1 MQWARRPRRDAA
13 VVVLCERRPRRDA
26 AVVVLCERRP
36 RRDAAVVVLCERRPR
51 RDAAVVVLWER
62 RPRRDAAVAVLWE
75 RRPRRDAAV
84 VVLWERRPRRDAAFV
99 DLYWIHHN
107 VGTAPPHTL
116 KGPWRLQSAMSRH
129 PALSSL
135 GQAWLVVLAGVVAAL
150 QVGKLPP
157 ALPALQA
164 DLGLSLVQSGFML
177 SMVQLAGLLLAVFMG
192 LLADGMGL
200 RRSMLCGLCLLA
212 LASAAGGWATSPCVL
227 LALRASEG
235 LGFLLVAL
243 PAPALIRRLVPA
255 QKLSG
260 MLGVWGAYM
269 PTGTALALLAGPLF
283 IPAWGWGAWW
293 GLFATVSLGMAAW
306 LFLSVPAD
314 TPVASALVSTTGG
327 ITQQRVD
334 QKAHLSE
341 TPNGPWQRLHITLST
356 PGPWLVALTFGMYSG
371 QWLAVVGFL
380 PSIYAAAGVGGAMLG
395 VLTALAAAVN
405 IVGNL
410 ASGRLLQRGWA
421 PRATL
426 WLGFGA
432 MALGSTVAF
441 AAFTEGLPWLRFA
454 GVLLF
459 SGMGGLVPGT
469 LFSLAVRL
477 APGEQQVATT
487 VGWVQQL
494 SALGQFVGPPAVA
507 AVAARAGGW
516 QLTPL
521 VTVGCCV
528 VGAGLA
534 SFAQLALMR
543 QSAR

>member
-1 MQWARRPRRDAA
+1 MYEQPRC
-13 VVVLCERRPRRDA
+13 VM
-26 AVVVLCERRP
+26 
-36 RRDAAVVVLCERRPR
+36 
-51 RDAAVVVLWER
+51 
-62 RPRRDAAVAVLWE
+62 
-75 RRPRRDAAV
+75 
-84 VVLWERRPRRDAAFV
+84 
-99 DLYWIHHN
+99 
-107 VGTAPPHTL
+107 TAP
-116 KGPWRLQSAMSRH
+116 RSDRA
-129 PALSSL
+129 
-135 GQAWLVVLAGVVAAL
+135 AWLVVLAGGVAAL

-164 DLGLSLVQSGFML
+164 ELGLTLVQSGFLL
-177 SMVQLAGLLLAVFMG
+177 SVVQLAGLSLAVFMG
-192 LLADGMGL
+192 LWADGMGL
-200 RRSMLCGLCLLA
+200 KRSMVRGLCLLT
-212 LASAAGGWATSPCVL
+212 LASGLGGLATSVSAL
-227 LALRASEG
+227 LALRAIEG

-243 PAPALIRRLVPA
+243 PAPALIRRLVPPA
-255 QKLSG
+255 QLPG

-293 GLFATVSLGMAAW
+293 WLFAAVSLGMAAW
-306 LFLSVPAD
+306 LWRSVPAD
-314 TPVASALVSTTGG
+314 P
-327 ITQQRVD
+327 I
-334 QKAHLSE
+334 AHAAE
-341 TPNGPWQRLHITLST
+341 DGHGPGQGAWQRLRRTLSAR
-356 PGPWLVALTFGMYSG
+356 GPWLVALTFGMYSG

-380 PSIYAAAGVGGAMLG
+380 PSIYATAGVSGALLG

-405 IVGNL
+405 IVGNMV
-410 ASGRLLQRGWA
+410 SGRLLQRGWA

-441 AAFTEGLPWLRFA
+441 AAFTETQPWLRYA

-459 SGMGGLVPGT
+459 SGVGGLVPGT

-494 SALGQFVGPPAVA
+494 SALGQFVGPPVVGWVTAQ
-507 AVAARAGGW
+507 AGGW

-528 VGAGLA
+528 CGAV
-534 SFAQLALMR
+534 LALMAGRELKR
-543 QSAR
+543 QAHAR

>member
-1 MQWARRPRRDAA
+1 MNLPESTHADGHSHPHRQDAVRTVFPDHRA
-13 VVVLCERRPRRDA
+13 
-26 AVVVLCERRP
+26 
-36 RRDAAVVVLCERRPR
+36 
-51 RDAAVVVLWER
+51 
-62 RPRRDAAVAVLWE
+62 
-75 RRPRRDAAV
+75 
-84 VVLWERRPRRDAAFV
+84 
-99 DLYWIHHN
+99 
-107 VGTAPPHTL
+107 
-116 KGPWRLQSAMSRH
+116 
-129 PALSSL
+129 
-135 GQAWLVVLAGVVAAL
+135 AWLVVLAGVVAAL

-164 DLGLSLVQSGFML
+164 ELGLTLVQSGFLL
-177 SMVQLAGLLLAVFMG
+177 SMVQLAGMSLAVFMG

-200 RRSMLCGLCLLA
+200 KRSMVRGLCLLA
-212 LASAAGGWATSPCVL
+212 LASGLGALATSVTAL
-227 LALRASEG
+227 LTLRAIEG

-243 PAPALIRRLVPA
+243 PAPALIRRLVPPA
-255 QKLSG
+255 HLPG

-293 GLFATVSLGMAAW
+293 WWFAAVSLGMAAW
-306 LFLSVPAD
+306 LWRSVPAD
-314 TPVASALVSTTGG
+314 PMV
-327 ITQQRVD
+327 
-334 QKAHLSE
+334 KAHAHAHAHSPTLSAA
-341 TPNGPWQRLHITLST
+341 GSSAWQRLGRTLRV

-380 PSIYAAAGVGGAMLG
+380 PSIYAAAGLGGALLG

-410 ASGRLLQRGWA
+410 ASGRLLQRNWA

-441 AAFTEGLPWLRFA
+441 APFTESLPWLRYA

-494 SALGQFVGPPAVA
+494 SALGQFMGPPVVA

-534 SFAQLALMR
+534 WLAGRLPAQAK
-543 QSAR
+543 

>member
-1 MQWARRPRRDAA
+1 M
-13 VVVLCERRPRRDA
+13 
-26 AVVVLCERRP
+26 
-36 RRDAAVVVLCERRPR
+36 
-51 RDAAVVVLWER
+51 
-62 RPRRDAAVAVLWE
+62 
-75 RRPRRDAAV
+75 
-84 VVLWERRPRRDAAFV
+84 
-99 DLYWIHHN
+99 
-107 VGTAPPHTL
+107 TATPDH
-116 KGPWRLQSAMSRH
+116 RA
-129 PALSSL
+129 
-135 GQAWLVVLAGVVAAL
+135 AWLIVLAGGVAAL

-164 DLGLSLVQSGFML
+164 ELGITLVQSGFLL
-177 SMVQLAGLLLAVFMG
+177 SIVQLAGLSLAVFMG

-200 RRSMLCGLCLLA
+200 KRSMVRGLCLLA
-212 LASAAGGWATSPCVL
+212 LASGLGGFATSVTAL
-227 LALRASEG
+227 LALRAIEG

-243 PAPALIRRLVPA
+243 PAPALIRRLVPPA
-255 QKLSG
+255 QLPG

-293 GLFATVSLGMAAW
+293 WLFAGVSLLMAAW
-306 LFLSVPAD
+306 LWRSVPAD
-314 TPVASALVSTTGG
+314 PVVHVAA
-327 ITQQRVD
+327 
-334 QKAHLSE
+334 
-341 TPNGPWQRLHITLST
+341 GPGAWQRLRRTLSAR
-356 PGPWLVALTFGMYSG
+356 GPWLVALTFGMYSG

-380 PSIYAAAGVGGAMLG
+380 PSIYAAAGVSGALLG

-405 IVGNL
+405 MAGNM

-421 PRATL
+421 PRSTL

-432 MALGSTVAF
+432 MALGSTLAF
-441 AAFTEGLPWLRFA
+441 APFTESLPWLRFA

-494 SALGQFVGPPAVA
+494 SALGQFVGPPVVA

-521 VTVGCCV
+521 VTVGCCG
-528 VGAGLA
+528 VGAVLA
-534 SFAQLALMR
+534 WAAGRELAR
-543 QSAR
+543 QAFMQNKPAS

>member
-1 MQWARRPRRDAA
+1 
-13 VVVLCERRPRRDA
+13 
-26 AVVVLCERRP
+26 
-36 RRDAAVVVLCERRPR
+36 
-51 RDAAVVVLWER
+51 
-62 RPRRDAAVAVLWE
+62 
-75 RRPRRDAAV
+75 
-84 VVLWERRPRRDAAFV
+84 
-99 DLYWIHHN
+99 
-107 VGTAPPHTL
+107 
-116 KGPWRLQSAMSRH
+116 
-129 PALSSL
+129 LSL
-135 GQAWLVVLAGVVAAL
+135 LPDQRAAWLVVLAGGVAAL

-164 DLGLSLVQSGFML
+164 ELGLTLVQSGFLL
-177 SMVQLAGLLLAVFMG
+177 SLVQLAGMSLAVFMG

-200 RRSMLCGLCLLA
+200 KRSMVRGLCLLA
-212 LASAAGGWATSPCVL
+212 LASGLGAFATSVTAL
-227 LALRASEG
+227 LALRAIEG

-243 PAPALIRRLVPA
+243 PAPALIRRLVPVA
-255 QKLSG
+255 QLPG

-283 IPAWGWGAWW
+283 IPAWGWHAWW
-293 GLFATVSLGMAAW
+293 GLFAGVSLAMAAA
-306 LFLSVPAD
+306 LLRVVPAD
-314 TPVASALVSTTGG
+314 P
-327 ITQQRVD
+327 
-334 QKAHLSE
+334 KAEQPGKVHGL
-341 TPNGPWQRLHITLST
+341 GMDLGRGAWQRLRSTLGAR
-356 PGPWLVALTFGMYSG
+356 GPWLVALTFGLYSG

-380 PSIYAAAGVGGAMLG
+380 PSIYAAAGISGALLG
-395 VLTALAAAVN
+395 MLTALAAAVN
-405 IVGNL
+405 IAGNM

-441 AAFTEGLPWLRFA
+441 APFTESLPWLRYA

-494 SALGQFVGPPAVA
+494 SALGQFVGPPVVA

-516 QLTPL
+516 QLTP
-521 VTVGCCV
+521 VFTVGCCV
-528 VGAGLA
+528 VGAVLA
-534 SFAQLALMR
+534 WAAAREMQGARTQAQSR
-543 QSAR
+543 P

>member
-1 MQWARRPRRDAA
+1 
-13 VVVLCERRPRRDA
+13 V
-26 AVVVLCERRP
+26 
-36 RRDAAVVVLCERRPR
+36 
-51 RDAAVVVLWER
+51 
-62 RPRRDAAVAVLWE
+62 
-75 RRPRRDAAV
+75 
-84 VVLWERRPRRDAAFV
+84 FV
-99 DLYWIHHN
+99 HR
-107 VGTAPPHTL
+107 A
-116 KGPWRLQSAMSRH
+116 
-129 PALSSL
+129 
-135 GQAWLVVLAGVVAAL
+135 AWLVVLAGGVAAL

-164 DLGLSLVQSGFML
+164 ELGITLVQSGFLL
-177 SMVQLAGLLLAVFMG
+177 SMVQLAGMSLAVFIG

-200 RRSMLCGLCLLA
+200 RRSMVRGLCLLA
-212 LASAAGGWATSPCVL
+212 LASGLGALATSVTAL
-227 LALRASEG
+227 LALRAIEG

-243 PAPALIRRLVPA
+243 PAPALIRRLVPPA
-255 QKLSG
+255 QLPG

-283 IPAWGWGAWW
+283 IPAWGWSAWW
-293 GLFATVSLGMAAW
+293 GLFAMVSLAMAVA
-306 LFLSVPAD
+306 LLRLVPAD
-314 TPVASALVSTTGG
+314 PMTAQPRPTHGVGLGA
-327 ITQQRVD
+327 
-334 QKAHLSE
+334 
-341 TPNGPWQRLHITLST
+341 WQRLRSTLGAR
-356 PGPWLVALTFGMYSG
+356 GPWLVALTFGMYSG

-380 PSIYAAAGVGGAMLG
+380 PSIYAAAGVSGALLG

-405 IVGNL
+405 IAGNM

-421 PRATL
+421 PRTTL

-441 AAFTEGLPWLRFA
+441 AAVTEGWPWLRFS

-494 SALGQFVGPPAVA
+494 SALGQFVGPPVVA

-521 VTVGCCV
+521 VTVGCCA
-528 VGAGLA
+528 VGAVLA
-534 SFAQLALMR
+534 WAAGREIQGASTQAQSR
-543 QSAR
+543 P